1 MAVFI
6 RENLFCCSHS
16 TEKHFFF
23 SQMQEIS
30 KIAKREF
37 SLLCARY
44 FLWQLLEAS
53 GEVCLMCVNTSWRFV
68 HSTGMTELVAEF
80 FCSCP
85 SVPVAPMLQRNNEAE
100 IMA

>member
-1 MAVFI
+1 
-6 RENLFCCSHS
+6 
-16 TEKHFFF
+16 
-23 SQMQEIS
+23 MQEIS

-44 FLWQLLEAS
+44 LLWQLLEAS